1 MDPRRLRRGVTAGA
15 IAATAAVAVVIA
27 GDPLPG
33 TAPVAEAQPAQA
45 PEDVG
50 QLASLENS
58 VIQRIDDAERWLR
71 AFAGEESS
79 AAQQQ
84 QASPPVSVAP
94 SWRAPVT
101 RSASS

>member
-33 TAPVAEAQPAQA
+33 TAPVAEAQPAPA

-79 AAQQQ
+79 AQQ